1 MLGVCGWVLVG
12 GGGCFG
18 VGVGCRVLGVG
29 GWLVGIRQ
37 QGARHQAL
45 GIRH

>member
-1 MLGVCGWVLVG
+1 MAVKRLLFRVLGVRCWVLVG

-29 GWLVGIRQ
+29 GLDS
-37 QGARHQAL
+37 